1 MAPFDYLSER
11 LDDQIKW
18 YDRKSKNAKRWHFSM
33 MVVQLVAATSI
44 PVLAAAGA
52 KPAYM
57 ALMGGISALAAAL
70 WGLGQWQ
77 PLWVRYR
84 ATAEALKHQRYMYLA
99 QAGPYAGGQVQELVR
114 RCESLISSEH
124 AVWASLMERARV
136 QPQQGGQHGHAQ

>member
-52 KPAYM
+52 KP
-57 ALMGGISALAAAL
+57 
-70 WGLGQWQ
+70 
-77 PLWVRYR
+77 
-84 ATAEALKHQRYMYLA
+84 HQLDT
-99 QAGPYAGGQVQELVR
+99 GTF
-114 RCESLISSEH
+114 S
-124 AVWASLMERARV
+124 
-136 QPQQGGQHGHAQ
+136 QQGKDVIVCFDLPRGTSRLVLE